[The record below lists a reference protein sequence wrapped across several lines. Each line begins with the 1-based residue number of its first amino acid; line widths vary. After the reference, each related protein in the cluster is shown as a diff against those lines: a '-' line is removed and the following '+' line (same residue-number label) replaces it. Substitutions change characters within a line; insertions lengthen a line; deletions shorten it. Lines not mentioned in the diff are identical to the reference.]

1 MARLSQ
7 RIFNKGYMGLF
18 GFGHAE
24 LALRHEFYAQGRE
37 QGGKLTQLAGVV
49 GRQHD
54 AAQGF
59 GNLGGSHGANCIGRG
74 VARGPCP
81 PLIARGNLG

>member
-1 MARLSQ
+1 MARLGQ
-7 RIFNKGYMGLF
+7 GIFNKGHMRLF

-81 PLIARGNLG
+81 RS